1 MLVVRVVYLLKLQR
15 AFKLLILRVLNH
27 FGLGSNKKSRK
38 GIPMNLSGPKLRERA
53 RKAALTRQKN
63 KLLLLQNQT
72 QESIT
77 GELKKVVIYLD
88 EDILKKFRK
97 SMPAGF
103 DRTLTG
109 GIRHAMQDYIHK
121 HRR

>member
-1 MLVVRVVYLLKLQR
+1 MFVVRVGY
-15 AFKLLILRVLNH
+15 LLILRVLNYY
-27 FGLGSNKKSRK
+27 GLGSNKKSRK

-72 QESIT
+72 KDSIT

-88 EDILKKFRK
+88 EGIMKKFRK
-97 SMPAGF
+97 TMGDASDM
-103 DRTLTG
+103 TLTG
-109 GIRHAMQDYIHK
+109 GIRHAMQDYIQK
-121 HRR
+121 YQG

>member
-1 MLVVRVVYLLKLQR
+1 M
-15 AFKLLILRVLNH
+15 
-27 FGLGSNKKSRK
+27 GSKKKSRK
-38 GIPMNLSGPKLRERA
+38 GIKLNLSKEKLRERA

-72 QESIT
+72 KDSIT
-77 GELKKVVIYLD
+77 GELKRVVIYLD
-88 EDILKKFRK
+88 EDILKKFSK
-97 SMPAGF
+97 SMPAGL

-121 HRR
+121 HRS